1 MTVVSGY
8 VILSVFLELSFLV
21 QTQMKQQN
29 LNLKSDFIL

>member
-8 VILSVFLELSFLV
+8 TILSVFLELSFLV

-29 LNLKSDFIL
+29 LGVSLKE